1 MRLGDMNNL
10 KAQALNEDMQK
21 RVGWNFGDINRLSI
35 NQASAMLENVD
46 TKLSAIKKTKK
57 IHESEKDTVYNGL
70 VMAKQVLESYI
81 AERAVSKSQQ
91 QAAGAALAAKKG
103 NAAKSKLK
111 GASKAMAKMSTKELE
126 KIAGTKHKG
135 LPEKATAKK
144 NESKPVN
151 EISGDL
157 AKRYTKRAKMDR
169 DFNDDDLGRLS
180 NKVRYGTDDQA
191 SQASD
196 DMMKLQ
202 RRNSKRQ
209 TGINRAAKRITKESI
224 NESAEVRLDEAH
236 SRAEKMVDESFIQI
250 QNRLGSLAKIVRPGG
265 NLSKMI
271 DSIGGDSSDINSGTL
286 EAAIEAAFDAA
297 EDAHYGAMGHIMDE
311 SAAQGMFED
320 EVGQAET
327 IMAAQD
333 MVDSI
338 QGMLED
344 VGQMINEKL
353 PPLTDSIRRSNG
365 AEAAATFNQQTN
377 SALNALMDAVRTA
390 RESMATAV
398 GTLSGEA
405 PTAMT
410 SVDTSVADQPEVDVG
425 LGADEELDDFAAS
438 DAATGGVE
446 ALGRAKRA

>member
-1 MRLGDMNNL
+1 
-10 KAQALNEDMQK
+10 
-21 RVGWNFGDINRLSI
+21 
-35 NQASAMLENVD
+35 
-46 TKLSAIKKTKK
+46 
-57 IHESEKDTVYNGL
+57 
-70 VMAKQVLESYI
+70 
-81 AERAVSKSQQ
+81 
-91 QAAGAALAAKKG
+91 
-103 NAAKSKLK
+103 
-111 GASKAMAKMSTKELE
+111 
-126 KIAGTKHKG
+126 
-135 LPEKATAKK
+135 
-144 NESKPVN
+144 
-151 EISGDL
+151 
-157 AKRYTKRAKMDR
+157 
-169 DFNDDDLGRLS
+169 
-180 NKVRYGTDDQA
+180 
-191 SQASD
+191 
-196 DMMKLQ
+196 
-202 RRNSKRQ
+202 
-209 TGINRAAKRITKESI
+209 
-224 NESAEVRLDEAH
+224 
-236 SRAEKMVDESFIQI
+236 MVDRAFIQI
-250 QNRLGSLAKIVRPGG
+250 QDRLGALAKIVRPGG